1 MACEVRAMRLQGA
14 LEKLLEELLAEWDRA
29 EEAVKQA
36 EFIQGEVVAPSVNEL
51 RYAGRK
57 VVEALQLAANNDAE
71 RAQRLLND
79 AIFDCMRARHDA
91 VDAITAFI
99 SMKLDAVTEE
109 IGVDVVLQCF
119 PDMPK
124 LVAALGRVEEVIA
137 TSREDRTNRD
147 AIYETLRQTD
157 LREIV
162 DLYGALKANEK
173 LMQAR
178 AEELA
183 LDRRRAD
190 RRFWWGLLI
199 GFLGLLVGVAGW
211 FL

>member
-1 MACEVRAMRLQGA
+1 MRLQGA

-36 EFIQGEVVAPSVNEL
+36 EFIQGEVVAPSINEL

-57 VVEALQLAANNDAE
+57 VVEALQFAANDDAE

-79 AIFDCMRARHDA
+79 AIFDCIRARHDA

-99 SMKLDAVTEE
+99 SMKLDALTEE
-109 IGVDVVLQCF
+109 LGVDVVLQCF

-124 LVAALGRVEEVIA
+124 LVAALGRAEEVIA

-162 DLYGALKANEK
+162 DLYGAMKANEK

-183 LDRRRAD
+183 LERQKAD

-199 GFLGLLVGVAGW
+199 GMLGVLAGIAGW

>member
-1 MACEVRAMRLQGA
+1 MRLQGA